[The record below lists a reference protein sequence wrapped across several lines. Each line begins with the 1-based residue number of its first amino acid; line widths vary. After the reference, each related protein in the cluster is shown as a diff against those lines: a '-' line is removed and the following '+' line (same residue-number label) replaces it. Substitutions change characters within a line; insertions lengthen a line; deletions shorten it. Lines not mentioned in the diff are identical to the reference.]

1 MTGTYPHTECVEIA
15 GYGEVSSFRKVLRDL
30 WLSFTRYG
38 ASIPYHIAMD
48 PSRGVMLAL
57 EMNGKPLSQK
67 HGAPVRV
74 ITPGIAGA
82 RSVKWLDTITIQPK
96 ESTNYYQR
104 HDYKILPSDVDSAEK
119 AEQWWDKVPAL
130 EDMPINSVIAVP
142 ASDSTVRTE
151 ADEHYGMSLHGARCI
166 S

>member
-1 MTGTYPHTECVEIA
+1 
-15 GYGEVSSFRKVLRDL
+15 
-30 WLSFTRYG
+30 
-38 ASIPYHIAMD
+38 MD
-48 PSRGVMLAL
+48 PSRGVILAL
-57 EMNGKPLSQK
+57 EMNGSPLSPK

-130 EDMPINSVIAVP
+130 GDMPINSVIAVP
-142 ASDSTVRTE
+142 LSNSTVRTE
-151 ADEHYGMSLHGARCI
+151 TDEHHGTSVFGTKCI
-166 S
+166 SLCAKAPLAGLSYV